1 MGKEELKEEIKKDIG
16 LYSSIE
22 SIGNLDGGKELI
34 RSLESDVVSGVDML
48 LSIYRTGTEM
58 EIRATLAKLA
68 SDLALL
74 RVLNRARE
82 NKQLA
87 EQELKR
93 ILGE

>member
-1 MGKEELKEEIKKDIG
+1 MTQTEEVSDDVKAYAE
-16 LYSSIE
+16 IE
-22 SIGNLDGGKELI
+22 SIGNMEGGKKLI
-34 RSLESDVVSGVDML
+34 VSLEKDVVNSVDIL
-48 LSIYRTGTEM
+48 LSIYRTGEEM

-82 NKQLA
+82 NKELA